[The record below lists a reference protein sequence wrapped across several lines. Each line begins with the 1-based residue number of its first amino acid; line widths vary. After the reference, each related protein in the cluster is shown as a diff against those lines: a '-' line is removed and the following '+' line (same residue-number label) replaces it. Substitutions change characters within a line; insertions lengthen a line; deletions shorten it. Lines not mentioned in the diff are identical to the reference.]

1 MNKYLCWLVS
11 AVVLLAMFVTGCT
24 KDGYKNDGGVSHAEV
39 NMTTYD
45 YLKSDSQ
52 FSQLVHLIDKAG
64 LQDKFNGNATLFAV
78 NNYGV
83 NDWVSAKK
91 EEKIIE
97 MNNENIT
104 FSIDSIPVS
113 MYKDSLLMYL
123 FNGKITRDSMTV
135 TGKLYNSLFGP
146 MTNVQ
151 FLIKLRRAYDYSGYL
166 DYVDYVTFTK
176 VIGTRDDQE
185 ADGVVIPESQKDVAV
200 DVQTSGIITTN
211 GVIHVL
217 SGTHR
222 LFFNTE
228 PMADK

>member
-1 MNKYLCWLVS
+1 MNKYFFCFV
-11 AVVLLAMFVTGCT
+11 AGVVLLTIFATGCT
-24 KDGYKNDGGVSHAEV
+24 KEDYKNDGGVSQANV

-45 YLKSDSQ
+45 YLKSNVQ

-64 LQDKFNGNATLFAV
+64 LQDKFNGSVTLFAV

-83 NDWVSAKK
+83 DDWVAAKK
-91 EEKIIE
+91 QKKILE
-97 MNNENIT
+97 TNDENIT
-104 FSIDSIPVS
+104 FTIDSIPVS
-113 MYKDSLLMYL
+113 TYKDSLLMYL
-123 FNGKITRDSMTV
+123 FNGKITRDSMTI
-135 TGKLYNSLFGP
+135 TGKLYNSLLGTIP
-146 MTNVQ
+146 NVQ
-151 FLIKLRRAYDYSGYL
+151 FLIKLRRSYDYSDYL

-185 ADGVVIPESQKDVAV
+185 DDDVVVPESQKDVAV

-211 GVIHVL
+211 GVVHVL
-217 SGTHR
+217 SSTHR